1 MIRRPPRSTL
11 FPYTTLFRSRAAH
24 RFVERGDEIE
34 MLLAGLV
41 VDWERLLEH
50 GLHHVAGNGRGRR
63 GEVRDVLEDG
73 FERVER
79 APSVALRV
87 TYEQL
92 DRIVTEAYLALLPS
106 PLGLSVDRPP
116 HDRPDVLR
124 RQRLQ
129 YEHPTPRQQRLG
141 QLEARVLGGGAD
153 QRDDAVLD
161 PGEKGILLRL
171 VEAVDL
177 VAEQD
182 RAATLV
188 LESLLRLLDD
198 LAHPPHALG
207 HGEIGRAHV

>member
-11 FPYTTLFRSRAAH
+11 FPYTTLFRSPREVERVLAPREHARQPVERALDVRAAH
-24 RFVERGDEIE
+24 RFVEGGDEIE

-73 FERVER
+73 FGRVER

-129 YEHPTPRQQRLG
+129 HEHPTQ
-141 QLEARVLGGGAD
+141 
-153 QRDDAVLD
+153 
-161 PGEKGILLRL
+161 
-171 VEAVDL
+171 
-177 VAEQD
+177 
-182 RAATLV
+182 
-188 LESLLRLLDD
+188 
-198 LAHPPHALG
+198 
-207 HGEIGRAHV
+207 IGRAHV